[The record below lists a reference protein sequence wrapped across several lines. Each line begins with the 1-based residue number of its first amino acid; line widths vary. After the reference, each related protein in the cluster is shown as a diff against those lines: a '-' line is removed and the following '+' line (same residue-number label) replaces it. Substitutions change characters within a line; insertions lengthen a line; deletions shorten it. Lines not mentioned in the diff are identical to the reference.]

1 MKKTRIILDKYLFS
15 YLKKIIYMP
24 IILIIYFIVLLLG
37 LFFKILK
44 IDILNLKYNDKKTY
58 WLKKSFKKINMK
70 NQY

>member
-1 MKKTRIILDKYLFS
+1 MKKTLFILERHSFS
-15 YLKKIIYMP
+15 FLKKIIYMP
-24 IILIIYFIVLLLG
+24 IILIIYLIVLLLG

-44 IDILNLKYNDKKTY
+44 IDILNLKYNDNKTY